1 MCSSRRRPFRRLPAV
16 LPATIG
22 ARSNACRS
30 RPTPATPSSGRVSR
44 GADGLVVEFG
54 RLNTSYVELLKN
66 AMARGVTVVVANP
79 YPTGRLQRNTYR
91 HEGGESHLL
100 SLGMIFTGTS
110 GLKARVKLVAL
121 LSAGLSREEIRALFH
136 AEWQ

>member
-1 MCSSRRRPFRRLPAV
+1 
-16 LPATIG
+16 
-22 ARSNACRS
+22 
-30 RPTPATPSSGRVSR
+30 
-44 GADGLVVEFG
+44 
-54 RLNTSYVELLKN
+54 
-66 AMARGVTVVVANP
+66 MARGLTVVVANP

-100 SLGMIFTGTS
+100 SLGMIFAGTS

-121 LSAGLSREEIRALFH
+121 LSAGLSREEIRDRFH